1 MSSDANDISSSR
13 SCQDMLEKFFSLSD
27 CTVILTGG
35 ARGIGLQL
43 LKTLLTAGADVAC
56 LDILAGPAPDR
67 LHDLK
72 LHAGAEDSWV
82 CFYKCDVTDEAA
94 VEQTLADVDQKAT
107 QRCRPIKG
115 LVNCAGIQMA
125 GDALK
130 LAAEDFRQ
138 VIDVNVTGS
147 FLVARQTAKVM
158 RRNGTGGSLL
168 LIASMAAHA
177 ANRGINNCN
186 YNASKAG
193 VLQLGRS
200 LAQEWGKDKIRVN
213 TLSPGYLRTDM
224 TQELLDADPELKK
237 LWLAGAMLGRLGEV
251 TDLEAAV
258 LFLLGDGSRF
268 MTGADLKVDGGNT
281 AAV

>member
-1 MSSDANDISSSR
+1 MSSGANDTSSSR
-13 SCQDMLEKFFSLSD
+13 SCQGMLEKFFSLSG

-107 QRCRPIKG
+107 QRCRPITG

-125 GDALK
+125 GDALE

-177 ANRGINNCN
+177 ANRVSEPRHVSCCFSRLTHGANERTNRGSTT
-186 YNASKAG
+186 ATTTRQK
-193 VLQLGRS
+193 
-200 LAQEWGKDKIRVN
+200 
-213 TLSPGYLRTDM
+213 PGC
-224 TQELLDADPELKK
+224 
-237 LWLAGAMLGRLGEV
+237 
-251 TDLEAAV
+251 
-258 LFLLGDGSRF
+258 SNS
-268 MTGADLKVDGGNT
+268 ADLWHRSGVKTRSESTRYRRATCGLT
-281 AAV
+281 